1 MRKFKKKIIEED
13 LIIESNIENTEEKED
28 IETEHSFY
36 ISDEKFSISWDQ
48 PTNKCNRTHLSQ
60 TLEIKTENCQNK
72 NFLVLKTEKWDFENF
87 DDLIFILLQFKK
99 RHEIM
104 KKS

>member
-48 PTNKCNRTHLSQ
+48 PTNRCNRTHLSQ
-60 TLEIKTENCQNK
+60 TLEIKTENCENK

-87 DDLIFILLQFKK
+87 DDLIFVKSKFRLL
-99 RHEIM
+99 EV
-104 KKS
+104 

>member
-48 PTNKCNRTHLSQ
+48 PTNRCNRTHLSQ
-60 TLEIKTENCQNK
+60 T
-72 NFLVLKTEKWDFENF
+72 
-87 DDLIFILLQFKK
+87 
-99 RHEIM
+99 
-104 KKS
+104 

>member
-48 PTNKCNRTHLSQ
+48 PTNRCNRTHLSQ
-60 TLEIKTENCQNK
+60 TLEIKTENEMYK
-72 NFLVLKTEKWDFENF
+72 NE
-87 DDLIFILLQFKK
+87 LIRLRALLESGLGGGLRVMMKK
-99 RHEIM
+99 REQM
-104 KKS
+104 S

>member
-48 PTNKCNRTHLSQ
+48 PTNRCNRTHLSQ
-60 TLEIKTENCQNK
+60 TLEIKPGRYVYDVLVIDSENVVTK
-72 NFLVLKTEKWDFENF
+72 VVEGMVLVREGVT
-87 DDLIFILLQFKK
+87 
-99 RHEIM
+99 R
-104 KKS
+104 

>member
-28 IETEHSFY
+28 SFY

-48 PTNKCNRTHLSQ
+48 PTNRCNRTHLSQ
-60 TLEIKTENCQNK
+60 TLEIKTENCENK

-87 DDLIFILLQFKK
+87 DDLIFILLEFKK